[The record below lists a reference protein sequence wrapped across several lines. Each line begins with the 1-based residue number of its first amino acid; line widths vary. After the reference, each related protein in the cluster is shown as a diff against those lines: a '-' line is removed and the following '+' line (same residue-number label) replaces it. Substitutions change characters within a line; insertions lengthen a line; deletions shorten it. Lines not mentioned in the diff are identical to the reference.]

1 MTWPALLLLLT
12 TPTQM
17 PNAPTPVVTMAQG
30 NVVADVEGQSTI
42 VKRQLNLP
50 VGSTI
55 ATDKQSA
62 AAIYWKPGLVIYLGA
77 ETRIRISGTSELPDI
92 ELLRGN
98 IRTVSRS
105 AAIVQTVGTVTQIG
119 RGIVRHSVDGSI
131 SKVNCESG
139 LARTIAIRSSSEPTK
154 NSVAANDSGQVRQV
168 SASSRSSS
176 LEIAPGEQL
185 VHDTS
190 DGSLQEFP
198 PFESGV
204 LGLAERLNFQQLQLE
219 TVAQVSRA
227 QRGEA
232 VPPVPP
238 LPEDD
243 GKKPN
248 GKTSKK
254 EKDEEDR
261 KRGEKDIPK
270 PPTDD
275 DATRGLGNL
284 LPPELDE
291 IPEPDADQ
299 DSTGTN
305 TQLALGTSGIN
316 LALGNVSLSTA
327 AGGAGGLFTDANQAT
342 NAGMLTTAGAGLPA
356 GANFPGNIHPVT
368 SETIHSLIDVSV
380 VFSDGFPL
388 FRQFWSI
395 GIGTPPTGQINTG
408 VNTGTSPTPDA
419 VSIPQFDAYIV
430 RLDQYGLTDPASDAA
445 ANDTS
450 VSISG
455 LVGANPQ
462 NPNIQGA
469 TPLVDERAEINDR
482 LTFALGE
489 LAVDL
494 NGSTPQLVVRRSDQ
508 DRMIVKDPGGND
520 ANDQVTVNTQV
531 TEFIDQ
537 ADPLFFPSN
546 ATVKVPGRGAD
557 VLTNRPSYRTLDPLR
572 KAAATTLMADQ
583 LFEYSRRTG
592 QTRFVIDGKILD
604 ISGYKG
610 R

>member
-17 PNAPTPVVTMAQG
+17 PNAPTPVVTMVQG
-30 NVVADVEGQSTI
+30 NVIADVEGQSTI
-42 VKRQLNLP
+42 VKRQLNIP
-50 VGSTI
+50 AGSTV

-62 AAIYWKPGLVIYLGA
+62 AAIYWQPGLVVYLGA
-77 ETRIRISGTSELPDI
+77 ETQICLSGSSGLPDI
-92 ELLRGN
+92 QLLRGN

-105 AAIVQTVGTVTQIG
+105 AAIVQTAGTATQIG

-131 SKVNCESG
+131 SRVACESG
-139 LARTIAIRSSSEPTK
+139 IVRTLAIDSKSRPTT
-154 NSVAANDSGQVRQV
+154 NSVVANDSGQVRQV
-168 SASSRSSS
+168 SASSSSSS

-185 VHDTS
+185 VHDAS

-198 PFESGV
+198 PFESGS
-204 LGLAERLNFQQLQLE
+204 LGLAGRLNVQQLQLE
-219 TVAQVSRA
+219 TVAQASRA
-227 QRGEA
+227 QRGET

-238 LPEDD
+238 LPEDN
-243 GKKPN
+243 GKK
-248 GKTSKK
+248 
-254 EKDEEDR
+254 EEDEEDR
-261 KRGEKDIPK
+261 KRGEKNIPK

-275 DATRGLGNL
+275 DATRGLDNL
-284 LPPELDE
+284 LPPELDD

-342 NAGMLTTAGAGLPA
+342 NAGMLTAAGAGLPA

-368 SETIHSLIDVSV
+368 SETVHSLNDVSV

-408 VNTGTSPTPDA
+408 VNTGTSTTPDA
-419 VSIPQFDAYIV
+419 VAIPQFDAYIV

-445 ANDTS
+445 ATDTS

-494 NGSTPQLVVRRSDQ
+494 DGTTPQLVVRRSDQ

-531 TEFIDQ
+531 TEFIDK

-546 ATVKVPGRGAD
+546 PTVKVPGRGSD
-557 VLTNRPSYRTLDPLR
+557 LLTNRPSYSTLDPLR

-583 LFEYSRRTG
+583 LFEYARRTG
-592 QTRFVIDGKILD
+592 QTRFVVDGKILD
-604 ISGYKG
+604 ISGYQG

>member
-12 TPTQM
+12 APTQM
-17 PNAPTPVVTMAQG
+17 PEVPSATLTMAQG
-30 NVVADVEGQSTI
+30 TVASKFEDQISVLERRATI
-42 VKRQLNLP
+42 P
-50 VGSTI
+50 IGSLIETG
-55 ATDKQSA
+55 KQSR
-62 AAIYWKPGLVIYLGA
+62 AAIYWQPGLVVYLG
-77 ETRIRISGTSELPDI
+77 EDTRIQLSGTSDSPDI
-92 ELLRGN
+92 ELLFGN
-98 IRTVSRS
+98 IRTVSRNE
-105 AAIVQTVGTVTQIG
+105 VTVYTAGTATRIG
-119 RGIVRHSVDGSI
+119 RGIVRHVVDGTLAR
-131 SKVNCESG
+131 VTCESG
-139 LARTIAIRSSSEPTK
+139 EAQTVAL
-154 NSVAANDSGQVRQV
+154 NSVGDPTEYSVASNGGNVIRQV
-168 SASSRSSS
+168 DGQTATPPRVVIPGEPLVYDTGNGF
-176 LEIAPGEQL
+176 LESIPAPGLEQRL
-185 VHDTS
+185 DVE
-190 DGSLQEFP
+190 GLQM
-198 PFESGV
+198 
-204 LGLAERLNFQQLQLE
+204 Q
-219 TVAQVSRA
+219 TVAQVSRG
-227 QRGEA
+227 QRGSA

-238 LPEDD
+238 LPEQA
-243 GKKPN
+243 N
-248 GKTSKK
+248 GKDTKEEDD
-254 EKDEEDR
+254 EKDR
-261 KRGEKDIPK
+261 KKVDESEKTRSQTTPN
-270 PPTDD
+270 D
-275 DATRGLGNL
+275 DATRGLGDDL
-284 LPPELDE
+284 LPPEVDNV
-291 IPEPDADQ
+291 PEPAANA
-299 DSTGTN
+299 SSGAN
-305 TQLALGTSGIN
+305 TQAALGTSGIN

-342 NAGMLTTAGAGLPA
+342 NAGMLTTAGAGLAA

-368 SETIHSLIDVSV
+368 SETIHSFTDVNV

-395 GIGTPPTGQINTG
+395 GIGTPPTTQVSTG
-408 VNTGTSPTPDA
+408 VNTGTSATPDA
-419 VSIPQFDAYIV
+419 VAIPQFGAYIV

-462 NPNIQGA
+462 NPNVQGA
-469 TPLVDERAEINDR
+469 TPLTDERAEINDR

-494 NGSTPQLVVRRSDQ
+494 NGATPQLVVRRSDQ
-508 DRMIVKDPGGND
+508 DRLIVKDPGGND

-531 TEFIDQ
+531 TEFVDK

-557 VLTNRPSYRTLDPLR
+557 LLTNRPSYRTLDPLR

-592 QTRFVIDGKILD
+592 QTRFVVDGKILD